1 MRRLLTWFGVAAGA
15 LLVFRGLFRRR
26 KRTADPEVAPDPADE
41 LKRKLAESR
50 TDEETPGPEP
60 ETLQPSLDERRRAV
74 HDKARAAID
83 DMLGGEHTADT
94 VSSEEPD

>member
-1 MRRLLTWFGVAAGA
+1 MRRLLTSLGVAAGA

-26 KRTADPEVAPDPADE
+26 KKTPAAEGAADPAEE

-50 TDEETPGPEP
+50 TDEDAPEQEP
-60 ETLQPSLDERRRAV
+60 ETARPSLDERRRAV

-83 DMLGGEHTADT
+83 DMLGGEQLPG
-94 VSSEEPD
+94 EEPH

>member
-1 MRRLLTWFGVAAGA
+1 MRRLLTWLGVTAGA

-26 KRTADPEVAPDPADE
+26 KKAPAAESAVDPADE

-50 TDEETPGPEP
+50 TDEEAPAPAAES
-60 ETLQPSLDERRRAV
+60 ETTQPSLDERRRAV

-83 DMLGGEHTADT
+83 DMLGGEQLPG
-94 VSSEEPD
+94 EEPN

>member
-1 MRRLLTWFGVAAGA
+1 MRRLLTGLGVAAGA

-26 KRTADPEVAPDPADE
+26 KRKPAPEAAPDPADE

-50 TDEETPGPEP
+50 TDEDAPAPEP
-60 ETLQPSLDERRRAV
+60 ETAQQSLDERRRAV

-83 DMLGGEHTADT
+83 DMLGGEQLPGEEAD
-94 VSSEEPD
+94 

>member
-1 MRRLLTWFGVAAGA
+1 MRRLLTWLGVAAGA

-50 TDEETPGPEP
+50 TDGETPGPP
-60 ETLQPSLDERRRAV
+60 ETPQPSLDERRRAV

-83 DMLGGEHTADT
+83 DMLGGEQLPG
-94 VSSEEPD
+94 EEPD

>member
-1 MRRLLTWFGVAAGA
+1 MRRLVTLLGVAAGA

-26 KRTADPEVAPDPADE
+26 KRKPAPEAADPADE

-50 TDEETPGPEP
+50 TDEDQPAQEP
-60 ETLQPSLDERRRAV
+60 ETAQQSLDERRRAV

-83 DMLGGEHTADT
+83 DMLGGERLPGEEAD
-94 VSSEEPD
+94 